1 MKEIYQILKTAKHL
15 SDKELKYVSN
25 ALLDMLSKSNEVYG
39 TSVKKIEKC
48 RKCNAEQIVKFGKDK
63 NGKQRYKCKSCGA
76 TFIETSFSAISHTRH
91 SDAVWSDY
99 IYLLL
104 KGASLEECA
113 YRCRI
118 SVRTAFIWRHKILNA
133 LQKDQ
138 ADRMMG
144 GIVEADEMF
153 LPVSYKGNHSK
164 SKRFTMPREAFKRGT
179 DNRSNRVAKACIM
192 CAVERNGQSYSEVLG
207 AGQPTVKMIDHAFGK
222 RIIPDS
228 IMLADGALAMKN
240 YFAKKTDVA
249 LIRLQSTTSGSHHGG
264 DPEIRGIYHIQ
275 SANNYHKRLN
285 DFLRRYNGVSTKYL
299 NHYVSLF
306 AWIENH
312 KSLDITLEESVQT
325 FITEQ
330 SQYVTPE
337 SLFDMPAIP
346 QVA

>member
-1 MKEIYQILKTAKHL
+1 MKEIYHILRFAKNL
-15 SDKELKYVSN
+15 NEKDLRYVSN
-25 ALLDMLSKSNEVYG
+25 AILAMLSKTNEVYG
-39 TSVKKIEKC
+39 NPVIKVEKC
-48 RKCNAEQIVKFGKDK
+48 RKCSAKQVVKFGKDK

-76 TFIETSFSAISHTRH
+76 TFTETSFSAISRTRH
-91 SDAVWSDY
+91 SDVVWSDY

-113 YRCRI
+113 FRCGI
-118 SVRTAFIWRHKILNA
+118 SVRTAFIWRHKILHA

-138 ADRMMG
+138 SNRMMG
-144 GIVEADEMF
+144 GIIEADEMF

-164 SKRFTMPREAFKRGT
+164 SKRFTMPRSPFKRGT
-179 DNRSNRVAKACIM
+179 DNRSNRIAKACIM
-192 CAVERNGQSYSEVLG
+192 CAVERNGQSYSEVIG
-207 AGQPTVKMIDHAFGK
+207 VGQPTTKMIDHAFGK

-240 YFAKKTDVA
+240 YFTKKTDVA
-249 LIRLQSTTSGSHHGG
+249 LVQLQSTTSGSHKGG

-275 SANNYHKRLN
+275 SVNNYHKRLTG
-285 DFLRRYNGVSTKYL
+285 FLRRYNGVSTKYL

-312 KSLDITLEESVQT
+312 KSLDCTLEESVQT
-325 FITEQ
+325 FILEH
-330 SQYVTPE
+330 SHYVTPGN
-337 SLFDMPAIP
+337 LFEMPAIP